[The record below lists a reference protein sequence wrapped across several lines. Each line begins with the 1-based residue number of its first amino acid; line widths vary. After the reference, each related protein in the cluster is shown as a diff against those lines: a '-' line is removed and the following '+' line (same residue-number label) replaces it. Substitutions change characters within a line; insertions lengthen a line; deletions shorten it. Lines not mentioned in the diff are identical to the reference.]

1 VIKVADLYSL
11 LKQFNTIGGM
21 EETGQS
27 GFCLLMALWQ
37 KSNEL
42 QWRNKFNMTNTELL
56 YRAGFGSEKT
66 LIRVRNRLTELGYIK
81 YISPDSRRKCGT
93 YILEFDLMGL
103 LDRPEESIEGNIK
116 IGNEDNSVAE
126 CLPEESKDD
135 SSGHNCLP
143 GESSEVSSQ
152 GNRDVSSEGNINK
165 LNKTKQNEDEDLHNP
180 YIFYSKNIGP
190 MLPDISDLISQ
201 YQKDLPDE
209 LIVEAFKIAVRNN
222 ARSIRYAEKIMISW
236 LDKGIRTM
244 DALRIHEAQREN
256 KRARDG
262 NENEPKKPK
271 KRVYTSAEINA
282 AADYIREAI
291 RYYKGSDVLSYIRS
305 LGYPQ
310 ELTKSAI
317 NLLVKRKELVL

>member
-1 VIKVADLYSL
+1 MRAHIILLQFMYQYLRKRVIKVADLYSL

-116 IGNEDNSVAE
+116 VGNEDNSVAE

-180 YIFYSKNIGP
+180 YVVYSKNIGP
-190 MLPDISDLISQ
+190 VFPDISDPISQ
-201 YQKDLPDE
+201 YQKDIPDE
-209 LIVEAFKIAVRNN
+209 PVGEAFMIDTGNN
-222 ARSIRYAEKIMISW
+222 AGSMRYAKKVIISW
-236 LDKGIRTM
+236 LEKGIMAM
-244 DALRIHEAQREN
+244 DQLRIY
-256 KRARDG
+256 KARWESRILRFVMKMSP
-262 NENEPKKPK
+262 NMLCKKL
-271 KRVYTSAEINA
+271 SGIL
-282 AADYIREAI
+282 DLS
-291 RYYKGSDVLSYIRS
+291 RYVRRI
-305 LGYPQ
+305 YPQ
-310 ELTKSAI
+310 KIVISSICQRAI
-317 NLLVKRKELVL
+317 